1 MSMLDRSTTKVVK
14 LRIKVPANVT
24 VVTELIKQP
33 VALSIGTPIGRQ
45 PVSATPS
52 VMEMDLTSQKTSDWL
67 RKKLVASSD
76 CGNCCCVRG

>member
-1 MSMLDRSTTKVVK
+1 MALFDKTPRIVK

-33 VALSIGTPIGRQ
+33 VELSIAPTLGRS
-45 PVSATPS
+45 VGNTPS
-52 VMEMDLTSQKTSDWL
+52 VMEMDLTSQKTSEWL
-67 RKKLVASSD
+67 RKKIVASSD

>member
-1 MSMLDRSTTKVVK
+1 MDKSSPKVIK

-24 VVTELIKQP
+24 VLTEFVKVPASLTVAAPVGKP
-33 VALSIGTPIGRQ
+33 GGKVALNPT
-45 PVSATPS
+45 S
-52 VMEMDLTSQKTSDWL
+52 VMEMDLTSQKTGDWL